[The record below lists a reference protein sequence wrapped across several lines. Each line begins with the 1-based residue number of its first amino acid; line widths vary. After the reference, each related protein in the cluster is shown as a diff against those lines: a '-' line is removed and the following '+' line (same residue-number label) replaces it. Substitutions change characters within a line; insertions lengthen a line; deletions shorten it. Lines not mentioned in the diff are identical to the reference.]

1 MKDEQSVF
9 EKDNNFHKQKQKKR
23 EIQYSRR
30 VKQMDINNIEYYKRL
45 LNMVRKYPTPFM
57 QHAKGWIIA
66 KIDNLRKNNEQR

>member
-1 MKDEQSVF
+1 M
-9 EKDNNFHKQKQKKR
+9 NNLFLKKTITFISKKQKKR

-57 QHAKGWIIA
+57 QHAEGWIIA